1 MSENESRLIRLP
13 VWHEV
18 GEMLAVL
25 STHEWNTNP
34 LSENHGRLT
43 VTLKES
49 ENEGESILTYGF
61 RSLRSEFDLYLT
73 SKVGK
78 EITHRL
84 SGDCAFIF
92 DGTYTS
98 VSESGS
104 YVAPF
109 LVRMNDYEGTIV
121 SAAGVTTFSSNNM
134 ARVRRIN
141 VPADPL
147 AKVAEAE
154 IMANSFKNL
163 LNKSGRQSG
172 VVGLLM
178 KDNKLSAIID
188 PENANCVES
197 YYKAGNVV
205 TTSGTIGATVRYD
218 DIYNFLYRR
227 KAAYAGLLTRI
238 GENYANEGWK
248 FGILQNGRIFLE
260 IPSGDPERSQKI
272 TIVMPQSEIDW
283 HYEDLTV
290 HTKTVRRSSR
300 SVPVR
305 EPAPVVD
312 EPTEAPVVLQEPTE
326 TTESTEQDTAN
337 QDMLDYWQSIH
348 IESGGTSEDPKQ
360 WFASYTMYRIRQGL
374 EIEPE
379 ALELASTL

>member
-1 MSENESRLIRLP
+1 MSENESRSTTLP

-18 GEMLAVL
+18 GGMLAIL

-49 ENEGESILTYGF
+49 ENEGESTLTYGF
-61 RSLRSEFDLYLT
+61 RTLRSEFDLYLT
-73 SKVGK
+73 TNVGK

-92 DGTYTS
+92 DGIYNNEQNQS
-98 VSESGS
+98 P
-104 YVAPF
+104 PF
-109 LVRMNDYEGTIV
+109 VVRMNDYEATIA
-121 SAAGVTTFSSNNM
+121 SGLGVILFSSNNM

-205 TTSGTIGATVRYD
+205 TTSSTIGATVRYD

-227 KAAYAGLLTRI
+227 KAAYAGLLTRLDL
-238 GENYANEGWK
+238 NYANEGWK

-290 HTKTVRRSSR
+290 HTKAVRRSSR